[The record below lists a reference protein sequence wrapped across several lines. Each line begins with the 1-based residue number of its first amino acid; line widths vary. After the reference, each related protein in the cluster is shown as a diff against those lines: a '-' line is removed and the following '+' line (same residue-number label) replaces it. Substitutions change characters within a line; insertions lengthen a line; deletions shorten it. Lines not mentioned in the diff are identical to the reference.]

1 MKEKRIVSAK
11 NSDFQM
17 VKKAKDDEDFSSSA
31 STLSDEPSDMS
42 SDEPSEKQAVKCV
55 KQAPFAKAGAGVKG
69 SENESNDDS
78 ETDSSGGDFSSVDT
92 SSEQEEMNTTLQKKV
107 EAAKAEYLTADSG
120 AKTTPKTA
128 TKQQN
133 QQQS

>member
-1 MKEKRIVSAK
+1 M
-11 NSDFQM
+11 
-17 VKKAKDDEDFSSSA
+17 
-31 STLSDEPSDMS
+31 
-42 SDEPSEKQAVKCV
+42 
-55 KQAPFAKAGAGVKG
+55 KG

>member
-17 VKKAKDDEDFSSSA
+17 VKKAKDDEDFSSST
-31 STLSDEPSDMS
+31 STLSDMSSDMS

-55 KQAPFAKAGAGVKG
+55 KGAPFAKAVAGVKG

-128 TKQQN
+128 TKHQN